1 MRPLQPSSLPEPNST
16 ESADSPENF
25 GGFVGVSPSIQKVYR
40 QIQIVSHYN
49 FPVLILG
56 ESGTGKELAARL
68 IHDLTPRRLRPFA
81 PVDCGALVPTLI
93 ESELFGHARGA
104 FTGAERSRIGLL
116 QAASGGTLFLDEIGE
131 LPLHC
136 QAKLL
141 RALQE
146 QEVRPV
152 GATERIHIDVRVIA
166 ATNRNLESEVKA
178 GHFRQDLYFRLNV
191 LELRLPPLRDHK
203 SDIPLLVNSF
213 LEKFA
218 DLQSSIHSV
227 SEEAMRCLL
236 SYSWPGN
243 VRELE
248 NAIEHALALGAG
260 SAVQVSDLPSSLQEA
275 PGWQTFPEENELL
288 SLYEIE
294 RRAIFR
300 ALNRSNGDKI
310 AAAHILHIGRTTL
323 YRKLKEYSDMTAS
336 LVPATIQKVST

>member
-1 MRPLQPSSLPEPNST
+1 MTPLTPPPFRQPDSV
-16 ESADSPENF
+16 ESVGPREHL
-25 GGFVGVSPSIQKVYR
+25 GGFIGASPSIQQVYR
-40 QIQIVSHYN
+40 QIQIVSHHN

-68 IHDLTPRRLRPFA
+68 IHDLTPRRPRPFA

-93 ESELFGHARGA
+93 ETELFGYAKGA
-104 FTGAERSRIGLL
+104 FTGAQHSRIGLL
-116 QAASGGTLFLDEIGE
+116 EAASGGTLFLDEIGE

-146 QEVRPV
+146 REVRPV
-152 GATERIHIDVRVIA
+152 GSTERIRIDVRVIA
-166 ATNRNLESEVKA
+166 ATNRNLETDVKK

-191 LELRLPPLRDHK
+191 LQIKLPSLRDHK
-203 SDIPLLVNSF
+203 CDIPLLVNSF
-213 LEKFA
+213 LEKFGH
-218 DLQSSIHSV
+218 LHSSIRSV

-260 SAVQVSDLPSSLQEA
+260 SAVQVTDLPSSLQGV
-275 PGWQTFPEENELL
+275 PCWQAFPNEDELF

-294 RRAIFR
+294 RRAIFS
-300 ALNRSNGDKI
+300 ALIKTSGDKI
-310 AAAHILHIGRTTL
+310 EAARILHIGKTTL
-323 YRKLKEYSDMTAS
+323 YRKLKEYSARSPSADDFAGQHD
-336 LVPATIQKVST
+336 V

>member
-1 MRPLQPSSLPEPNST
+1 MRPLQRSSLPEPHST
-16 ESADSPENF
+16 ESVDSREHF

-40 QIQIVSHYN
+40 QIQIVSHHN

-146 QEVRPV
+146 REVRPV

-166 ATNRNLESEVKA
+166 ATNRNLESEVEA
-178 GHFRQDLYFRLNV
+178 GNFRRDLYFQLNIHQI
-191 LELRLPPLRDHK
+191 ELPPLRDHR
-203 SDIPLLVNSF
+203 SDIPLLLNSF
-213 LEKFA
+213 LAMYE
-218 DLQSSIHSV
+218 DLQPSIRTV
-227 SEEAMRCLL
+227 SEDAMRCLM
-236 SYSWPGN
+236 SHNWPGN

-248 NAIEHALALGAG
+248 NAIEQALALGAG
-260 SAVQVSDLPSSLQEA
+260 PIIEVGDLPS
-275 PGWQTFPEENELL
+275 
-288 SLYEIE
+288 
-294 RRAIFR
+294 AIP
-300 ALNRSNGDKI
+300 RS
-310 AAAHILHIGRTTL
+310 
-323 YRKLKEYSDMTAS
+323 
-336 LVPATIQKVST
+336 

>member
-1 MRPLQPSSLPEPNST
+1 MTPLQPSSLPEPNST
-16 ESADSPENF
+16 ESVDSREHF
-25 GGFVGVSPSIQKVYR
+25 GGFVGVSPSIQKVYK
-40 QIQIVSHYN
+40 QIQIVSHHN

-68 IHDLTPRRLRPFA
+68 IHDLTPRRLQPFA

-93 ESELFGHARGA
+93 ESELFGYVKGA

-131 LPLHC
+131 LPLYC

-146 QEVRPV
+146 REVRPV

-178 GHFRQDLYFRLNV
+178 GHFREDLYFRLNV

-248 NAIEHALALGAG
+248 NAIEYALALGAV

-275 PGWQTFPEENELL
+275 PGRQTSPEKNQLL

-294 RRAIFR
+294 RRAIFS
-300 ALNRSNGDKI
+300 ALNR
-310 AAAHILHIGRTTL
+310 AMVTTL
-323 YRKLKEYSDMTAS
+323 RQHTFCTLERRPFIENSKNIVT
-336 LVPATIQKVST
+336 